1 MNFAKFHKISDFQ
14 EIHDFELEFCP
25 VPETMKS
32 LRNIDG
38 LGGHFAPKRIF
49 REKSGISPIFMKFHE
64 NGEFS

>member
-1 MNFAKFHKISDFQ
+1 MEFSEKQDFEDFQ
-14 EIHDFELEFCP
+14 KFCIFVRNP
-25 VPETMKS
+25 RASPETMKF
-32 LRNIDG
+32 LRNSIG